1 MKKNI
6 IYTSLYIL
14 LYVLLIVGFLIF
26 LNSMRYENFK
36 RECYNAY
43 KYSEGIIYIGKK
55 ECLDTVKKNDKDLLV
70 LDARS
75 DKNPDM
81 KVYDSY
87 KISKEDVQREV
98 IKQLFKHEEKKP
110 SKWKRT
116 ENSLVNEW
124 YAHNLLYSFGYK
136 KERTKDVDFDNSDEV
151 VYEKKLGINT
161 LIKYYSK

>member
-1 MKKNI
+1 MNKNLI
-6 IYTSLYIL
+6 NNIVYAL
-14 LYVLLIVGFLIF
+14 LYVLMIGGFLIF

-43 KYSEGIIYIGKK
+43 KYSDGIIYIGKK
-55 ECLDTVKKNDKDLLV
+55 ECLDTIKAESKDLLV

-81 KVYDSY
+81 KIYDSY
-87 KISKEDVQREV
+87 RISKEDKQREV
-98 IKQLFKHEEKKP
+98 VKQLLKHEEKKP
-110 SKWKRT
+110 SKWDRT
-116 ENSLVNEW
+116 ENSLINEW
-124 YAHNLLYSFGYK
+124 YAHNLLYSVGYK